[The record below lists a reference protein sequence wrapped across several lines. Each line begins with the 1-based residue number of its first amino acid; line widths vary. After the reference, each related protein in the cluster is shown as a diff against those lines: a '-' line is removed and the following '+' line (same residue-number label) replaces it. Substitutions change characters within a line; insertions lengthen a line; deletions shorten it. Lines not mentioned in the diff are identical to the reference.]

1 MRNGVFVLSLCCLT
15 GMVQSVRADVFAYT
29 DAEGTTHY
37 TNEPTGKK
45 FTKVVEAFR
54 QPQSAVPFSDSG
66 FKGKASTYAQVIEE
80 VALDIGVD
88 QALVH
93 AVITAESC
101 YDPAAVS
108 KAGAKGMMQ
117 LMPDTAKRY
126 GVKNPLDAND
136 NIRGGVRYLRDLLDM
151 FDNDLELAVA
161 AYNSGENAVM
171 RHGMQVPPYKET
183 RAYVPKILRIYK
195 QYAAQRP

>member
-1 MRNGVFVLSLCCLT
+1 MLIRVSVLSLFCLICF
-15 GMVQSVRADVFAYT
+15 VKPVLADVFAFT

-37 TNEPTGKK
+37 TNEPTDKK
-45 FTKVVEAFR
+45 FALVVEVLR
-54 QPQSAVPFSDSG
+54 QPHNAVPMAASVI
-66 FKGKASTYAQVIEE
+66 KGRAAAYAQVIEE

-93 AVITAESC
+93 AVITAESG
-101 YDPAAVS
+101 YNPVAVS
-108 KAGAKGMMQ
+108 KAGAQGMMQ

-126 GVKNPLDAND
+126 GVRNPLDASE
-136 NIRGGVRYLRDLLDM
+136 NIRGGVRYLRDLMDM

-183 RAYVPKILRIYK
+183 RAYVPKVLSLYSEYRGRI
-195 QYAAQRP
+195 